1 MVRHALALEDKEARR
16 DLILGA
22 ALTLFL
28 EDTRRLPT
36 AASIAAKAGLAKG
49 TVYLYFDTKEQI
61 FAALLSREWRELLS
75 QVGQSF
81 AKSGGADTARVAS
94 FIDHFASFLDSHP
107 YFLRLDALG
116 YALLE
121 GNLPPDQFW
130 EFKRPFSEAIERAA
144 DIVDAEL
151 ALPLGRGLELL
162 TRSYALARGLWQM
175 TDFPDHARADTRH
188 GVHPFSRSQF
198 DHDLRSALEEYWR
211 GALVTGS

>member
-1 MVRHALALEDKEARR
+1 MVRHALAQEDKEARR

-36 AASIAAKAGLAKG
+36 AASIATKAGLAKG

-61 FAALLSREWRELLS
+61 FTALLSREWRELLS

-81 AKSGGADTARVAS
+81 ASGGDDAARVAS

-144 DIVDAEL
+144 GIVDAEL
-151 ALPLGRGLELL
+151 ALPPGRGLELL
-162 TRSYALARGLWQM
+162 TRSYALTRGLWQM
-175 TDFPDHARADTRH
+175 TDFPDHAQADARH
-188 GVHPFSRSQF
+188 SVHPFSRSRF
-198 DHDLRSALEEYWR
+198 DHDLRSALAEYWR